1 MSEEVSL
8 SDRYVLLLQE
18 TVKESKILRTQ
29 VSQKERETDAK
40 LERLFEKVDEL
51 CKTVEMNSPS
61 NTKRKRKRATQNLAP
76 KQCRVSTL
84 FTVYLFKLCLC
95 FATKI
100 EAIQRKIFR

>member
-1 MSEEVSL
+1 MSEEVSP

-51 CKTVEMNSPS
+51 GKKVEMNEPS
-61 NTKRKRKRATQNLAP
+61 NTKRKRKEPHKT
-76 KQCRVSTL
+76 
-84 FTVYLFKLCLC
+84 
-95 FATKI
+95 
-100 EAIQRKIFR
+100 

>member
-8 SDRYVLLLQE
+8 SDRYILLLQE

-51 CKTVEMNSPS
+51 CKNVEMNEPS
-61 NTKRKRKRATQNLAP
+61 STKRKRKRD
-76 KQCRVSTL
+76 
-84 FTVYLFKLCLC
+84 
-95 FATKI
+95 TK
-100 EAIQRKIFR
+100 ARTKAMQSK